1 VIRRPSLVL
10 ALLTALNLLN
20 FVDRYVLAAVLPKVR
35 DELHLSN
42 FVSGL
47 MATVFLAGYFMT
59 SPIFGFLGDR
69 MRRTAL
75 ITFGIAVWSLA
86 TFASGL
92 AHTAGTML
100 FFRAIVGV
108 GEASF
113 TSIAPTIIDDV
124 APKEKKGKYL
134 AIFFVAQPIGAAL
147 GYLLGGAIEHAYGWR
162 YAFFLAGGPGLVLAL
177 SCLLIAEP
185 DRGTRPKADVMGS
198 FKALWAAVQYR
209 RALLG
214 YCAYTFAIG
223 AFSYW
228 APAFLS
234 DTFHIELAKANF
246 RFGLLTVIGGALGTF
261 LGGTLADRMQK
272 SATVGLPPPEP
283 AEGEVGYRESARPD
297 DPDSEAAHRT
307 RVEVQALLKLCAIGS
322 AIGAPLAAFCF
333 LSPTSNGFFGGVLF
347 CETALFLSTSPINAI
362 LLKSVPSHLRASAM
376 ALAIFSI
383 HLFGDLWSPPL
394 VGILSDH
401 LPPRIAM
408 LSLAVAIGLSA
419 FFWWPRA
426 AEGARP
432 TRTPTRTPRP
442 TSSTL

>member
-1 VIRRPSLVL
+1 MIRRPTLVL

-35 DELHLSN
+35 DELQLTN

-75 ITFGIAVWSLA
+75 ITFGIAVWSIA

-92 AHTAGTML
+92 AHSAGTML
-100 FFRAIVGV
+100 LFRALVGV

-113 TSIAPTIIDDV
+113 TSIAPTILDDV
-124 APKEKKGKYL
+124 APKEKKGTYL

-162 YAFFLAGGPGLVLAL
+162 YAFFMAGGPGLFLAL
-177 SCLLIAEP
+177 TCLLIAEP
-185 DRGTRPKADVMGS
+185 DRGTREKPNVRAA
-198 FKALWAAVQYR
+198 FKQLWGAVQYR

-228 APAFLS
+228 APTFLS
-234 DTFHIELAKANF
+234 DTFHVKLATANF
-246 RFGLLTVIGGALGTF
+246 RFGLLTVLGGAIGTF

-272 SATVGLPPPEP
+272 KATIGLAKPPGETGFRVSAAPPDE
-283 AEGEVGYRESARPD
+283 AT
-297 DPDSEAAHRT
+297 EAAHYTRT
-307 RVEVQALLKLCAIGS
+307 EIQALLKLCAIGS
-322 AIGAPLAAFCF
+322 AIGAPIAAFCF
-333 LSPTSNGFFGGVLF
+333 LAPSANGFFGGVLF

-362 LLKSVPSHLRASAM
+362 LLKSVPTHLRASGM

-394 VGILSDH
+394 VGFLSDH
-401 LPPRIAM
+401 MPPRLAM
-408 LSLAVAIGLSA
+408 LTLAFAIGLSA
-419 FFWWPRA
+419 YFWWPRA
-426 AEGARP
+426 REGARP
-432 TRTPTRTPRP
+432 TKA
-442 TSSTL
+442 